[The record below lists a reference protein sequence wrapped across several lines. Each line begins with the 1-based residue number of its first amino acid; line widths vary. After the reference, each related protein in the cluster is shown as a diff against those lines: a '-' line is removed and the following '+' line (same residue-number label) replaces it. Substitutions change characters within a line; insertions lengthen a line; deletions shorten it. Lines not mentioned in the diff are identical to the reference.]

1 MKKIAAAVI
10 VLLLTIAAT
19 AQEHVSLS
27 KEEKKALKLEQ
38 KKQKEAAMAM
48 TTAEALRS
56 GTFVLKADR
65 IRGRGGLLVN
75 VDPTINFVAVEGKDA
90 YVQVSPT
97 YGYGLNGLGGVTLKG
112 KVTSLDISQRK
123 KHGSYNIIMNT
134 MGTTGN
140 LTIMINVNKT
150 GEMASATVST
160 NWGSRIEM
168 DGYLVPWTG
177 TGTRIFKGREAF

>member
-1 MKKIAAAVI
+1 
-10 VLLLTIAAT
+10 
-19 AQEHVSLS
+19 
-27 KEEKKALKLEQ
+27 
-38 KKQKEAAMAM
+38 M

-140 LTIMINVNKT
+140 LTIKINVKKPVRWPRNGKHKL
-150 GEMASATVST
+150 GKQDR
-160 NWGSRIEM
+160 N
-168 DGYLVPWTG
+168 
-177 TGTRIFKGREAF
+177 GRLPGALDRYRYQDF